1 MEIKTKFNEGDE
13 IFFISP
19 NKKAVSSILRGYKI
33 EILNGERTIIC
44 LCAEDVGAGIHLKVD
59 EKDAYP
65 SKQELLKTH
74 VA

>member
-1 MEIKTKFNEGDE
+1 MQIKTKFNEGDT

-33 EILNGERTIIC
+33 EILNGETTIIC
-44 LCAEDVGAGIHLKVD
+44 LCNEDIGAGIHIKVD

-65 SKQELLKTH
+65 SKQELLNSL
-74 VA
+74 